1 MDDDWKSQFLP
12 EAGGFPVISDGMPE
26 LGVADVMEE
35 SVGILD
41 ESDVDLEGA
50 VANLLQEG
58 PEAQLAVV
66 LGNQQRIMEAV
77 DTMAAGF
84 SQQLVILA
92 RRIDNFERV
101 LEQSLGQP
109 TMTNLMFDAP
119 EVFDKVVNRDDDL
132 IDDDEVHP
140 VAAELRIRL
149 DEDRATE
156 AKVPDPNFEVP
167 SEVDHLLNFEPDFPV
182 SIEVQVAFHMWK
194 EKHATFQ
201 AFVKAAGGPVLAKR
215 AREHLE

>member
-1 MDDDWKSQFLP
+1 MDDDWKSQFMP
-12 EAGGFPVISDGMPE
+12 EAEEEDHATSDGMPE
-26 LGVADVMEE
+26 LSLA
-35 SVGILD
+35 
-41 ESDVDLEGA
+41 DLEVEEA
-50 VANLLQEG
+50 VEAVTRPSQEG

-77 DTMAAGF
+77 DNMAAGF

-92 RRIDNFERV
+92 RRIDNFERI

-119 EVFDKVVNRDDDL
+119 EVFEKVINRDDTEEDE
-132 IDDDEVHP
+132 DEVL
-140 VAAELRIRL
+140 V
-149 DEDRATE
+149 DDGRATE
-156 AKVPDPNFEVP
+156 AKVPAPSFQVP
-167 SEVDHLLNFEPDFPV
+167 GEVDHLLNFDPDFPV

-201 AFVKAAGGPVLAKR
+201 AFVKAAGGPVLAKQ

>member
-1 MDDDWKSQFLP
+1 MDDDWKSQFMP
-12 EAGGFPVISDGMPE
+12 EAEEDHATSDGMPE
-26 LGVADVMEE
+26 LSLADLEE
-35 SVGILD
+35 
-41 ESDVDLEGA
+41 VDLEGA
-50 VANLLQEG
+50 VEAVLTRPPQEG

-77 DTMAAGF
+77 DNMAAGF

-92 RRIDNFERV
+92 RRIDNFERI

-119 EVFDKVVNRDDDL
+119 EVFEKVINRDDTE
-132 IDDDEVHP
+132 DEVL
-140 VAAELRIRL
+140 V
-149 DEDRATE
+149 DDGRATE
-156 AKVPDPNFEVP
+156 AKVPAPSFQVP
-167 SEVDHLLNFEPDFPV
+167 DEVDHLLNFDPDFPV

-201 AFVKAAGGPVLAKR
+201 AFVKAAGGPVLAKQ